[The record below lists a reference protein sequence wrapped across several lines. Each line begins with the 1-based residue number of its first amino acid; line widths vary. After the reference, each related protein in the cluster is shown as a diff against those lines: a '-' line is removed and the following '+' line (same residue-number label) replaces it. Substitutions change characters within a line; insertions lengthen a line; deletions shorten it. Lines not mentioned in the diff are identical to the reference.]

1 MKRIFAAAAI
11 LLAAPGSAY
20 AQSATTARL
29 PAPSID
35 EQPFDSYRTML
46 VEGARIAYVERGE
59 GRPIVFIH
67 GNPSSSYL
75 WRNIIPHL
83 DGQGRIVAL
92 DLAGMGNSEPARN
105 GYRFADH
112 ARRLDV
118 FVNQLGLR
126 DIVFVAHDW
135 GAALAFDY
143 AQRHPDNVHGVA
155 FMEDVLPP
163 AFPQPSF
170 EAMGPEMG
178 GMFRAFK
185 DPVQGRQ
192 MVIEQNVFIEGILP
206 QFINRPLGD
215 AAMTE
220 YRRPYRDLA
229 RREPLLAWPRE
240 IPIAGEPAD
249 VVQAMQRIEAFMGQS
264 QMPTLL
270 LYADPGVL
278 VPPQAVGWYTS
289 RMRRL
294 ETAYVGQGLHFIQE
308 DQPAAIGRAISD
320 WLRRN

>member
-1 MKRIFAAAAI
+1 MKRLIAAAAI
-11 LLAAPGSAY
+11 LIAAFGSVAH
-20 AQSATTARL
+20 AQSARL

-35 EQPFDSYRTML
+35 EQPMDGYRTVH

-59 GRPIVFIH
+59 GRPIVLIH
-67 GNPSSSYL
+67 GNPSSSHL

-83 DGQGRIVAL
+83 EGQGSVIAL

-112 ARRLDV
+112 ARRLDA

-126 DIVFVAHDW
+126 DIVFVGHDW

-143 AQRHPDNVHGVA
+143 EQRHPDNVHGVA
-155 FMEDVLPP
+155 FMEGVLPP

-178 GMFRAFK
+178 AMFRAFK

-192 MVIEQNVFIEGILP
+192 MVIEQNLFIEGILP

-215 AAMTE
+215 AAMAE

-229 RREPLLAWPRE
+229 RREPLLVWPRE

-249 VVQAMQRIEAFMGQS
+249 VVQTVRRIEAFMGQS
-264 QMPTLL
+264 PMTTLL
-270 LYADPGVL
+270 HDADPGVL

-289 RMRRL
+289 RMRSL

-308 DQPAAIGRAISD
+308 DQPAGIGLAISD